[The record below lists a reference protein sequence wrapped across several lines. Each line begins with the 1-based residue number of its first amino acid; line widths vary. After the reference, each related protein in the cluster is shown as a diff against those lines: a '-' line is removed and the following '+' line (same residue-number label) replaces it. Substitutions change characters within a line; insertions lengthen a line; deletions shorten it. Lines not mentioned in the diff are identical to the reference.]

1 MAKQKYQAT
10 DLYLPVMDKTYNT
23 IPNKYFNIMNL
34 FDSNYKLTDFELNP
48 SKYMSVRELYKINGT
63 IPVEILMNP
72 AEDFDA
78 YIIGLA
84 VDRDYKNMTFIAKS
98 RKTFRVEIFKFPDI
112 FHIVISEKDQ
122 VSDWNIFQQILVSRE
137 SYTITYLRPF
147 NLNS

>member
-1 MAKQKYQAT
+1 
-10 DLYLPVMDKTYNT
+10 
-23 IPNKYFNIMNL
+23 MNL